1 MRMAAVAPWSA
12 AGPRRG
18 RVREAYRC
26 RRVRPNP
33 ALVHLRTMARS
44 SCVRSCCRPIS
55 HRHHDT
61 TGDEMLSYDVIEHGK
76 PLQVRMRETP
86 KPQGSEVL
94 VRITRSGVC
103 HSDLH
108 IWEGYFDL
116 GGGKRF
122 YVKDRGCVPPF
133 TTGHEPFGVVAAL
146 GPDAKGVK
154 VGDRRIVYPWIGC
167 GTCAVCQAGNDNY
180 CLQQRFLGI
189 VKPGA
194 YATHVLVPDA
204 RYLVDATGIDEAY
217 AATLACSGLT
227 AFSAIA
233 KLPKLS
239 ARDWVVVLGCGG
251 LGMACIAMMR
261 AQGIER
267 IIAVDV
273 DAGKLAQAKAQGATA
288 AVNSRDADAAAQIK
302 AIASDAIA
310 GAIDFV
316 GAPPTAEL
324 GIAVLAKGG
333 RYVMCGLFGGDI
345 TLPLPP
351 LAQRAITIGGSY
363 VGSLAELR
371 ATVELVKTGKVKP
384 TPVEV
389 RPAAEVNRTFD
400 ELVAGKVS
408 GRVVLDFESV
418 SAD

>member
-1 MRMAAVAPWSA
+1 
-12 AGPRRG
+12 
-18 RVREAYRC
+18 
-26 RRVRPNP
+26 
-33 ALVHLRTMARS
+33 
-44 SCVRSCCRPIS
+44 
-55 HRHHDT
+55 
-61 TGDEMLSYDVIEHGK
+61 MLSYDVIEHGK

-116 GGGKRF
+116 GGGKRIRPSGGGPGGG
-122 YVKDRGCVPPF
+122 VRPPPGGPRRSGVGRARGP
-133 TTGHEPFGVVAAL
+133 AAR
-146 GPDAKGVK
+146 GGGGGA
-154 VGDRRIVYPWIGC
+154 RRIVYPWIGC

-333 RYVMCGLFGGDI
+333 RYVMCGLFGGEI

-418 SAD
+418 PAD